1 MVSIEEGL
9 IKDKIKSYI
18 YQDCETLGMNA
29 ECKEKGN
36 KSLPKNYI
44 EVNDVKILIEV
55 QDNKCYICKE
65 PFKEYNAGCKNQLT
79 LDRINSKNP
88 HLKGN
93 ILLACWYCNCYGYNR
108 QRECKYK
115 CCNKSTSLRMK
126 KDVPNEEIL
135 GLIDE
140 YNKKTNGSF
149 NPNDTWKD
157 YEDDGRIIEVDDE
170 GFTHTSFVNERASQ
184 NYFKMKFEFELY
196 QHNNHICS
204 KDCCYCL
211 EEILRK

>member
-65 PFKEYNAGCKNQLT
+65 PSPIC
-79 LDRINSKNP
+79 
-88 HLKGN
+88 
-93 ILLACWYCNCYGYNR
+93 
-108 QRECKYK
+108 
-115 CCNKSTSLRMK
+115 
-126 KDVPNEEIL
+126 
-135 GLIDE
+135 
-140 YNKKTNGSF
+140 
-149 NPNDTWKD
+149 
-157 YEDDGRIIEVDDE
+157 IIWE
-170 GFTHTSFVNERASQ
+170 GFTTCTSWPSVRNFSANQSNSGR
-184 NYFKMKFEFELY
+184 
-196 QHNNHICS
+196 
-204 KDCCYCL
+204 
-211 EEILRK
+211 

>member
-79 LDRINSKNP
+79 FFYQLHSF
-88 HLKGN
+88 LC
-93 ILLACWYCNCYGYNR
+93 LLL
-108 QRECKYK
+108 YK
-115 CCNKSTSLRMK
+115 
-126 KDVPNEEIL
+126 
-135 GLIDE
+135 
-140 YNKKTNGSF
+140 
-149 NPNDTWKD
+149 
-157 YEDDGRIIEVDDE
+157 III
-170 GFTHTSFVNERASQ
+170 FHF
-184 NYFKMKFEFELY
+184 L
-196 QHNNHICS
+196 
-204 KDCCYCL
+204 
-211 EEILRK
+211 